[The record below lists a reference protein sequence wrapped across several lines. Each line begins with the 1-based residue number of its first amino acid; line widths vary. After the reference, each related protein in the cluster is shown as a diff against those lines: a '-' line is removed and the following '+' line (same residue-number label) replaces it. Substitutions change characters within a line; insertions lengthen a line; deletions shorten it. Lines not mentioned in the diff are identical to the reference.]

1 MRKALSWAV
10 LLAVSFA
17 MSVVAGEVRIAPAFE
32 VLPANHLKFY
42 LHFPGPMERGEVFRH
57 LRLVEIDAMGSE
69 VGEVPEPFREVE
81 LWDETFTRLTLWF
94 HPGRQKPGVN
104 LNVEIGPILEEGQRY
119 RLEVSGKWRDES
131 GKSLGEAVALS
142 FFAGPPDNEQPEP
155 MKWKIAVEGGL
166 VRVTTDGPLDPES
179 LRKRVVV
186 RRVGEEED
194 LAVKMESAASGMA
207 IRVNPPFG
215 PGRYRLL
222 VDPQLED
229 LAGNSVARPFNVDLT
244 KVSETFGIE
253 PLIAEVFFE
262 VLPTD
267 SESGPQP

>member
-1 MRKALSWAV
+1 MRRALTWAV
-10 LLAVSFA
+10 LLAVSSA
-17 MSVVAGEVRIAPAFE
+17 VSVEVGEVRIAPAFE

-57 LRLVEIDAMGSE
+57 LRLVEIDASGRE

-104 LNVEIGPILEEGQRY
+104 LNVEIGPILEESKCY
-119 RLEVSGKWRDES
+119 RLEVSGDWHDES
-131 GKSLGEAVALS
+131 GKALGETVALS
-142 FFAGPPDNEQPEP
+142 FLAGPADQEQPEP

-186 RRVGEEED
+186 RRAGEEEN
-194 LAVKMESAASGMA
+194 LAVRMESDAGGVTM
-207 IRVNPPFG
+207 RFDPPLA
-215 PGRYRLL
+215 PGRYHLL

-244 KVSETFGIE
+244 KTSETRGIE
-253 PLIAEVFFE
+253 PLVAELVFE
-262 VLPTD
+262 VLPSD
-267 SESGPQP
+267 SE